1 MDNKLFLL
9 VFGGNADKWI
19 GGFIG
24 LILALVV
31 LEFGILRTIF
41 ILACVGG
48 WCVLWLQKGKQE
60 RDFSRLVQEL
70 FSHNK

>member
-1 MDNKLFLL
+1 MDNNRFSSF
-9 VFGGNADKWI
+9 FGGNADKWI

-31 LEFGILRTIF
+31 LEFGILRTIY
-41 ILACVGG
+41 ILACVGVG
-48 WCVLWLQKGKQE
+48 VYFGSKKENRE
-60 RDFSRLVQEL
+60 RFSRLVQEL